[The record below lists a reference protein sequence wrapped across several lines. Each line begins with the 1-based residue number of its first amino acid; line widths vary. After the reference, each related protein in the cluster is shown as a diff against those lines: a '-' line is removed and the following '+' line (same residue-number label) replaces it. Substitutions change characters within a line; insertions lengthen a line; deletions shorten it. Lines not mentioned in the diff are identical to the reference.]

1 MKVRYNLLAAV
12 VSVAMAGCAFDE
24 SCVSEY
30 PSEID
35 EGFVPLFNGRDLTGW
50 AGATMMYGVSED
62 EPGVLQC
69 FPKRKCPK
77 GVRGDLWTTRSFTN
91 FVLRFSFKF
100 TPKTNNGIG
109 IRAPGGDY
117 ITSSGMEV
125 QLLEDESTTHFQDKR
140 KIPDYSLN
148 ASIYGIAA
156 AKRQSRY
163 KGYLKPVGEW
173 NEGEISA
180 EGSRVRVAMNGV
192 NVVDTDLAEISA
204 KGGTPD
210 GKPHPGI
217 RRKSGHVSICWPL
230 WLLPQPLLLPAAAA
244 ALSRCDAGRF
254 L

>member
-1 MKVRYNLLAAV
+1 MLETRSFRVLILLGIATFC
-12 VSVAMAGCAFDE
+12 MAGNCAVED
-24 SCVSEY
+24 
-30 PSEID
+30 
-35 EGFVPLFNGRDLTGW
+35 GFLSIFNGRDFTGW
-50 AGATMMYGVSED
+50 RGGHTNGFFAVEGDGTLRCVGKL
-62 EPGVLQC
+62 GWN
-69 FPKRKCPK
+69 RKGPRNIWT
-77 GVRGDLWTTRSFTN
+77 VREYTN

-140 KIPDYSLN
+140 NIPDYSLN
-148 ASIYGIAA
+148 ASIYGVAS

-173 NEGEISA
+173 NEGEIIA
-180 EGSRVRVAMNGV
+180 DGSRVKVSINGE
-192 NVVDTDLAEISA
+192 NVVDVDLAKLSP

-217 RRKSGHVSICWPL
+217 RRKSGHISICWHNDTMWFRDMRIKEL
-230 WLLPQPLLLPAAAA
+230 
-244 ALSRCDAGRF
+244 
-254 L
+254 

>member
-1 MKVRYNLLAAV
+1 MFLLLLQFMTETGKDLSLMLKAKLLLAFVLLNAAMSGLAV
-12 VSVAMAGCAFDE
+12 ECAAKD
-24 SCVSEY
+24 
-30 PSEID
+30 
-35 EGFVPLFNGRDLTGW
+35 GFTSIFNGRDFSGW
-50 AGATMMYGVSED
+50 EGGHTNGFFAVDSD
-62 EPGVLQC
+62 GVLRC
-69 FPKRKCPK
+69 VGKLGWNKK
-77 GVRGDLWTTRSFTN
+77 GPRNIWTAREYTN

-217 RRKSGHVSICWPL
+217 RRKSGHVSICWHNDTMWFRDL
-230 WLLPQPLLLPAAAA
+230 RIKEL
-244 ALSRCDAGRF
+244 
-254 L
+254 